1 MTDFAA
7 CTIVAHNYLPLARIV
22 ARSFL
27 AHHPESSFYI
37 VIVDRPIEAR
47 QIVEDGITIIPV
59 TDIDF
64 GADGF
69 LNMATIYDVT
79 EFATSVK
86 PFALKHLLQQHE
98 CVLYLDPDIKV
109 YSRLDDLVAK
119 TIEIGWSLTPHCLQP
134 IPRTGAGPT
143 EREIMA
149 AGVYNLGYIGISRPL
164 VGMLDWW
171 AERLRRDAIIDVE
184 KQLFTDQRWI
194 DLAVGIFQPYIER
207 STGYNVAYWNLDQ
220 RTMHQDG
227 GTWFVDN
234 EPLRFFHFSGY
245 DPVNPHWMSKYQPG
259 TPRVLFSERPEL
271 ISLFLDYG
279 EELLTMRPA
288 GEKNP
293 SYGWNEAFPGFKL
306 SRGLRRMFR
315 DELLTAERNGS
326 TPPPSPFV
334 IGGLEAF
341 ITWCKEIPKGSARRL
356 PRYAEAV
363 FNDRH
368 DLQHNHHEVNG
379 GNLEGFNGWVR
390 RQGRSERIEFSMFG
404 YLDAVDAVVV
414 TDSVTLVS
422 SEGRKKNGVDVVGY
436 LKAELGVGEAGR
448 LLVSALRANELEV
461 DTVNCSLTQSRQDHP
476 FEVSN
481 KASHYAVVL
490 AVNADQVNAVRHSL
504 GVKFFEERYTI
515 GQWFWELSE
524 PPESYKAAFDLL
536 FEIWAPTLFIKQS
549 LETMATERV
558 KIVHMPLPIVTPE
571 IDSSLTKKSFGLDDR
586 FAFLFTFDFLSVLKR
601 KNAIGLIDAFCEA
614 FAPNEGPVLVLK
626 SINADKR
633 LIEFEKL
640 KWACRGRMDIIVID
654 EYFDVVK
661 SASLMA
667 VTDCYVSLH
676 RSEGLGLTM
685 AEAMALGK
693 PVIATGYSGNMD
705 FMSEENSI
713 LIPWT
718 LVLVGKDAESY
729 PPTGMW
735 AEPNLEAAS
744 AAMRRVYE
752 DQSFAR
758 TLGAKA
764 QRDIAENFSP
774 QKTGERMKSR
784 LESHIWR

>member
-27 AHHPESSFYI
+27 THHPESSFYI

-47 QIVEDGITIIPV
+47 QVVEEGITIIPV

-109 YSRLDDLVAK
+109 YSRLDELVAK
-119 TIEIGWSLTPHCLQP
+119 TIEVGWSLTPHCLQP

-171 AERLRRDAIIDVE
+171 AARLRRDAIIDVE
-184 KQLFTDQRWI
+184 RQLFTDQRWI
-194 DLAVGIFQPYIER
+194 DLAVGIFQPHIER

-220 RTMHQDG
+220 RTMHRDG
-227 GTWFVDN
+227 ETWFVDD

-245 DPVNPHWMSKYQPG
+245 DPANPHWMSKYQPG
-259 TPRVLFSERPEL
+259 IPRVLFSERPEL
-271 ISLFLDYG
+271 INLFLEYG

-288 GEKNP
+288 GEKIP

-315 DELLTAERNGS
+315 DELLTAEAEGS

-334 IGGLEAF
+334 VGGLEDF
-341 ITWCKEIPKGSARRL
+341 ITWCKEVPKASMRRL

-363 FNDRH
+363 FNERH
-368 DLQHNHHEVNG
+368 DLQHNFHEVNG
-379 GNLEGFNGWVR
+379 GNLERFNGWVR
-390 RQGRSERIEFSMFG
+390 RQGRAERIEFSMFG
-404 YLDAVDAVVV
+404 YLDAVDAVAN
-414 TDSVTLVS
+414 TDSLAIVS

-436 LKAELGVGEAGR
+436 LQAELGVGEAGR
-448 LLVSALRANELEV
+448 LLVNALRANNLEV
-461 DTVNCSLTQSRQDHP
+461 GTVNCSLTQSRQNYP
-476 FEVSN
+476 FEVEN
-481 KASHYAVVL
+481 RASHSAVVM
-490 AVNADQVNAVRHSL
+490 AVNADQLDIVRHSL
-504 GVKFFEERYTI
+504 GVKFFKDRDVI

-524 PPESYKAAFDLL
+524 PPKSYRHAFDLVR
-536 FEIWAPTLFIKQS
+536 EVWAPTLFIKES
-549 LETMATERV
+549 LETMAPERV
-558 KIVHMPLPIVTPE
+558 SVVHMPLPIMTPE
-571 IDSSLTKKSFGLDDR
+571 VDSSLTRESFGLDNR

-601 KNAIGLIDAFCEA
+601 KNPIGLVEAFCEA
-614 FAPNEGPVLVLK
+614 FSPNEGPVLILK
-626 SINADKR
+626 SINGNKR
-633 LIEFEKL
+633 MIEFEKL
-640 KWACRGRMDIIVID
+640 KWACRGRTDIIVID
-654 EYFDVVK
+654 EYFDAIK
-661 SASLMA
+661 SATLMA
-667 VTDCYVSLH
+667 VTDCYISLH

-705 FMSEENSI
+705 FMSDKNSI
-713 LIPWT
+713 LVPWT
-718 LVLVGKDAESY
+718 LVQVGKDAESY
-729 PPTGMW
+729 PSDAMW
-735 AEPNLEAAS
+735 AEPNLGAAS
-744 AAMRRVYE
+744 VAMRRIFD
-752 DQSFAR
+752 DQDFAR
-758 TLGAKA
+758 SLGAIA

-774 QKTGERMKSR
+774 QKTGARMKSR
-784 LESHIWR
+784 LESNFWR

>member
-27 AHHPESSFYI
+27 THHPESSFYI

-47 QIVEDGITIIPV
+47 QVVEEGITIIPV

-109 YSRLDDLVAK
+109 YSRLDELVAK
-119 TIEIGWSLTPHCLQP
+119 TIEVGWSLTPHCLQP

-171 AERLRRDAIIDVE
+171 AARLRRDAIIDVE
-184 KQLFTDQRWI
+184 RQLFTDQRWI
-194 DLAVGIFQPYIER
+194 DLAVGIFQPHIER

-220 RTMHQDG
+220 RTMHRDG
-227 GTWFVDN
+227 ETWFVDD

-245 DPVNPHWMSKYQPG
+245 DPANPHWMSKYQPG
-259 TPRVLFSERPEL
+259 IPRVLFSERPEL
-271 ISLFLDYG
+271 INLFLEYG

-288 GEKNP
+288 GEKIP

-315 DELLTAERNGS
+315 DELLTAEAEGS

-334 IGGLEAF
+334 VGGLEDF
-341 ITWCKEIPKGSARRL
+341 ITWCKEVPKASMRRL

-363 FNDRH
+363 FNERH
-368 DLQHNHHEVNG
+368 DLQHNFHEVNG
-379 GNLEGFNGWVR
+379 GNLERFNGWVR
-390 RQGRSERIEFSMFG
+390 RQGRAERIEFSMFG
-404 YLDAVDAVVV
+404 YLDAVDAVAN
-414 TDSVTLVS
+414 TDSLAIVS

-436 LKAELGVGEAGR
+436 LQAELGVGEAGR
-448 LLVSALRANELEV
+448 LLVNALRANNLEV
-461 DTVNCSLTQSRQDHP
+461 GTVNCSLTQSRQNYP
-476 FEVSN
+476 FEVEN
-481 KASHYAVVL
+481 RASHSAVVM
-490 AVNADQVNAVRHSL
+490 AVNADQLDIVRHSL
-504 GVKFFEERYTI
+504 GVKFFKDRDVI

-524 PPESYKAAFDLL
+524 PPKSYRHAFDLVR
-536 FEIWAPTLFIKQS
+536 EVWAPTLFIKES
-549 LETMATERV
+549 LETMAPERV
-558 KIVHMPLPIVTPE
+558 SVVHMPLPIMTPE
-571 IDSSLTKKSFGLDDR
+571 VDSSLTRESFGLDNR

-601 KNAIGLIDAFCEA
+601 KNPIGLVEAFCEA
-614 FAPNEGPVLVLK
+614 FSPNEGPVLILK
-626 SINADKR
+626 SINGNKR
-633 LIEFEKL
+633 MIEFEKL
-640 KWACRGRMDIIVID
+640 KWACRGRTDIIVID
-654 EYFDVVK
+654 EYFDAIK
-661 SASLMA
+661 SATLMA
-667 VTDCYVSLH
+667 VTDCYISLH

-705 FMSEENSI
+705 FMSDKNSI
-713 LIPWT
+713 LVPWT
-718 LVLVGKDAESY
+718 LVQVGKDAESY
-729 PPTGMW
+729 PSDAMW
-735 AEPNLEAAS
+735 AESNLGAAS
-744 AAMRRVYE
+744 VAMRRIFD
-752 DQSFAR
+752 DQDFAR
-758 TLGAKA
+758 SLGAIA

-774 QKTGERMKSR
+774 QKTGARMKSR
-784 LESHIWR
+784 LESNFWR